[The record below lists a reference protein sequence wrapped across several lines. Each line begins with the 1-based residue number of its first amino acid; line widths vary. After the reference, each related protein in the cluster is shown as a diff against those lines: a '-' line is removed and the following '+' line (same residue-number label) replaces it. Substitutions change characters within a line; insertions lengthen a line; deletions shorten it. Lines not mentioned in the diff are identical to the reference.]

1 MAGTPDKVLS
11 RDFKIAVNTG
21 TEATPVWTPI
31 GGLDEDGISQNTSSR
46 KTDFMDADD
55 NGVAKPV
62 VIGHGYT
69 FGLKGA
75 RMESVEDGTRD
86 PGQAAVEATQ
96 DLSGLDAMLQYQITS
111 PAAVTP
117 EVIVF
122 QATAEVNSMA
132 GGDKSG
138 WTASLECFGTPV
150 RSIEGS

>member
-1 MAGTPDKVLS
+1 MPGTPDKVLS

-21 TEATPVWTPI
+21 TVILPVYTPI

-46 KTDFMDADD
+46 KTDYMDADD

-75 RMESVEDGTRD
+75 RMESVVDGARD

-96 DLSGLDAMLQYQITS
+96 DMTGLTGMLMYQITS
-111 PAAVTP
+111 PAAATP
-117 EVIVF
+117 EVVTF
-122 QATAEVNSMA
+122 SATAEVNAMA
-132 GGDKSG
+132 GGDKTG
-138 WTASLECFGTPV
+138 WTASLECFGSPL
-150 RSIEGS
+150 RS